1 MTAGPGAK
9 KEKKRKKEKAL
20 RSQASSY
27 EDILLFF
34 QGSMFLGV
42 SKSWTVALTF
52 SILDLLDS
60 TARETAGN
68 F

>member
-9 KEKKRKKEKAL
+9 KKKKEKAL
-20 RSQASSY
+20 RSQASSHEY
-27 EDILLFF
+27 ILLFF

>member
-9 KEKKRKKEKAL
+9 KEKKKKEKAL
-20 RSQASSY
+20 RSQASSHEY
-27 EDILLFF
+27 ILLFF